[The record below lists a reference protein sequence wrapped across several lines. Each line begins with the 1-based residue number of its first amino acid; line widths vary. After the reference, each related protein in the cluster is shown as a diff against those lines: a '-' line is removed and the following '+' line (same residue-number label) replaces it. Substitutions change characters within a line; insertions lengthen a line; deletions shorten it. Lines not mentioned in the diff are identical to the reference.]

1 VSDDLPAPGREDLA
15 QALLRARA
23 AASAPAPEAGAS
35 RATSPADDGDPA
47 ALVPLVDEVLARV
60 RAAWPQLKKVDLGR
74 FFAHL
79 GSFLPGAAGLSAAAD
94 ADLAAAAARGLV
106 VEDLYL
112 AFACASNDALALRAF
127 AEQFDGELGAA
138 YDRFNIPQANRGDAR
153 QQLWEKLF
161 VGAPKPRILEYS
173 GRGALRYWFRVTVL
187 RALVDDVRAERR
199 SREVVDDDAL
209 LGAASASPDPE
220 IEHLKRLYRREFA
233 TAFEEAVR
241 ALGAE
246 ERNALRSY
254 YTQKLT
260 IDEMAAAFGI
270 HRATAARRVATARE
284 RLLTETRRRLADRL
298 SLSSRELQSI
308 FHLIESRLH
317 ISVGR
322 LLK

>member
-1 VSDDLPAPGREDLA
+1 VSEDLAVPRREDLA

-23 AASAPAPEAGAS
+23 AASSPSAPGAAGSGDKA
-35 RATSPADDGDPA
+35 DPA
-47 ALVPLVDEVLARV
+47 LLVPLVDEILGRV
-60 RAAWPQLKKVDLGR
+60 RAAWPQLRKVDPVR
-74 FFAHL
+74 FFAHM
-79 GSFLPGAAGLSAAAD
+79 GSFLPSTGGLPPAAD
-94 ADLAAAAARGLV
+94 AELVAAAARGLV

-112 AFACASNDALALRAF
+112 AFACAGNDSLALRAF
-127 AEQFDGELGAA
+127 GEQFDGELAAA

-161 VGAPKPRILEYS
+161 VAGPRPRILEYS

-220 IEHLKRLYRREFA
+220 IEHLKRLYRHEFA
-233 TAFEEAVR
+233 SAFEEAVR
-241 ALGAE
+241 SLGAE

-270 HRATAARRVATARE
+270 HRATAARRVASARE
-284 RLLTETRRRLADRL
+284 RLLTETRRLLAERL
-298 SLSSRELQSI
+298 SLSSRDLQSI
-308 FHLIESRLH
+308 FQLIESRLH